1 MATVKPRSSLKGNF
15 ILRGQSYK
23 AGMRLLVSHLTEQE
37 WKLGNKFSARTD
49 SIYDRIDKLYK
60 DYEND
65 LNDLQKDKR
74 ICFEAAN
81 VKFKSLIA
89 SYISILVFH
98 TTLKNPLK
106 SLCVAERCAVWQ
118 KGRET
123 FDTSVSFVS
132 EDSQLASLEIVQS
145 ETPYTDKDILLQEYR
160 SEFKPFWFESLPKWQ
175 QDFIKKNAE
184 ELSKRSIPSS
194 LRSVAGLANLSMHS
208 CQINGVEVSRNFRHA
223 TPAPIDLMAEKQAS
237 DERYRLSCLNL
248 ASQVRLS
255 LDEQLKALGSLNQQE
270 LVILTQSLLSPGLAA
285 TLKADY
291 FTDASENDTLLY
303 EMKERVVELFQSALE
318 NPNEQ
323 IAAKD
328 TKITALFFTEE
339 QLETL
344 YYKDFLAKFDLMV
357 DSDGCIK
364 YKQYKPVKITLLST
378 NHPLNILRH
387 FGVHPDQT
395 KHNDFNTARLLNA
408 VGRYL
413 TPLLFKK
420 KITHPPEQLPTLLNY
435 IEESKRSEDKNS
447 TLRKL
452 ISELDLYG
460 RNINSS
466 AKKDKKELIKA
477 IEDLLKKDSL
487 DKNLELKQEDKFDKN
502 TVRLLDALQALL
514 AIPTTQGVLTADAR
528 HYQMLIS
535 SAEMVILN
543 CIGGIAWVACK
554 SGKDRTG
561 GALIAADAMET
572 FYELKKRYPRHD
584 DNKQDRALL
593 LELCKYFF
601 ESGHHQQV
609 ASENAPGA
617 EGLVKFFNFAP
628 SDLAS
633 NVKNIQLETQ
643 LARLNKPKN
652 IKISHEEPFKQ
663 PILKDELWSLKNK
676 TIEVT
681 IGQNVTMGD
690 WSRNWEIYFINGKSV
705 KELRNDKKFKD
716 EKDLSEFIE
725 THLLVQI
732 KDQELKNHY
741 LALVLYSFHQGGFLH
756 AFSSISTELIN
767 DCYQQQNQ
775 NAIIGQPDMRINL
788 SWVEGKGIQIEEINV
803 YKEKKHFNREEDPI
817 EKGDFC
823 QTHSCI
829 LLKLN
834 AVKDK
839 GYKLAVNIQ
848 SAYVN
853 CTETLLKNVFFSKKA
868 NLLEAFIHFLQSLLV
883 AIKRCFDKLV
893 KPYPILDESW
903 ISKTNTTFFK
913 KSTETTVNEASN
925 VLQCEPSGFLP

>member
-1 MATVKPRSSLKGNF
+1 MPAENCILKNNF
-15 ILRGQSYK
+15 ILRGESYK
-23 AGMRLLVSHLTEQE
+23 KGMLLLVDYLTPQE

-49 SIYDRIDKLYK
+49 LIFEQIGRLYK

-65 LNDLQKDKR
+65 LQNDKGISYETADAR
-74 ICFEAAN
+74 
-81 VKFKSLIA
+81 FKSLIA
-89 SYISILVFH
+89 SYISIFFH
-98 TTLKNPLK
+98 TTLKVPFQ

-123 FDTSVSFVS
+123 FDTSLSFVS

-160 SEFKPFWFESLPKWQ
+160 AEFKPFWFESLPKWQ
-175 QDFIKKNAE
+175 QDFIKKNAD

-223 TPAPIDLMAEKQAS
+223 TPAPIDLMADKQAS
-237 DERYRLSCLNL
+237 DEQFRLSCLNL

-255 LDEQLKALGSLNQQE
+255 LDEQFKPSGSLNQQE
-270 LVILTQSLLSPGLAA
+270 LVILTQSLLSPGFAA
-285 TLKADY
+285 KLKADY
-291 FTDASENDTLLY
+291 FTDASDNDTLLY
-303 EMKERVVELFQSALE
+303 EMKERVVELFQSALD

-323 IAAKD
+323 IEAKD
-328 TKITALFFTEE
+328 TKITALFFTEEE

-364 YKQYKPVKITLLST
+364 YKQYKLLKITLLST

-395 KHNDFNTARLLNA
+395 KHNDLNTARLLSA

-413 TPLLFKK
+413 TPLLSKK
-420 KITHPPEQLPTLLNY
+420 KIAHPPEQFPALLNY
-435 IEESKRSEDKNS
+435 IEESKRSDEKNS

-466 AKKDKKELIKA
+466 AKKAKKELIKT
-477 IEDLLKKDSL
+477 IKDLLKKDSL
-487 DKNLELKQEDKFDKN
+487 DKNVELKQEDKFDKN

-561 GALIAADAMET
+561 GALIANDAAAA
-572 FYELKKRYPRHD
+572 FYELKGRHPRHD
-584 DNKQDRALL
+584 DNKQNRALL
-593 LELCKYFF
+593 LELYQYFF
-601 ESGHHQQV
+601 ESGHHQHV

-617 EGLVKFFNFAP
+617 EGLVKLSNFAP
-628 SDLAS
+628 GDLALDM
-633 NVKNIQLETQ
+633 KNIELETR

-652 IKISHEEPFKQ
+652 IKNSHKESFNQ
-663 PILKDELWSLKNK
+663 QLLKDALRSLKDK

-681 IGQNVTMGD
+681 NGKSVALED
-690 WSRNWEIYFINGKSV
+690 FRRNWNIYCINGISV
-705 KELRNDKKFKD
+705 KELRDGKEFED

-725 THLLVQI
+725 TQLLGQI
-732 KDQELKNHY
+732 KDQELKKY
-741 LALVLYSFHQGGFLH
+741 YLTLALGSFHQGGFLH
-756 AFSSISTELIN
+756 AFSLVSMALIN
-767 DCYQQQNQ
+767 GCYRQHEQ

-788 SWVEGKGIQIEEINV
+788 SWVEGKGIQIEEINA
-803 YKEKKHFNREEDPI
+803 YKEKKYFDRT
-817 EKGDFC
+817 EKVDC
-823 QTHSCI
+823 QTCSCI
-829 LLKLN
+829 FLN
-834 AVKDK
+834 LNPVKDK
-839 GYKLAVNIQ
+839 GYKLTVNIQ

-853 CTETLLKNVFFSKKA
+853 CTETLLKSVFFSKKT
-868 NLLEAFIHFLQSLLV
+868 NLLEAFIDFLQSLLI
-883 AIKRCFDKLV
+883 AIKRYFDKLV
-893 KPYPILDESW
+893 KPDPVLDESW
-903 ISKTNTTFFK
+903 ISKTNATFFK
-913 KSTETTVNEASN
+913 STKTIVNEASN
-925 VLQCEPSGFLP
+925 ALPDEPSISSILPK